1 MCSRPCHETNQ
12 CRHPKSSSTN
22 VLGAWGFGIS
32 LFGLLMTFG
41 LLCPLGLL
49 LSFFGLF
56 AKKRGI
62 AIAGTIIGGIG
73 TTIVAVGVGS
83 IAMAASA
90 VHHYQVEVPKIEQT
104 RQVLNTACI
113 EVETFRQQNN
123 KLPEGIEGNK
133 LVLKYE
139 DAYGNA
145 VRYEPE
151 ENGKFA
157 IRSAG
162 IDGQFDTSDDQRML
176 NTERG
181 LNEPIASHATN
192 YRGQHWNHERH
203 HQRCSW

>member
-1 MCSRPCHETNQ
+1 MCKNECHQT
-12 CRHPKSSSTN
+12 KSSSSN

-73 TTIVAVGVGS
+73 TSIVAVGIGS
-83 IAMAASA
+83 IAMAANA
-90 VHHYQVEVPKIEQT
+90 VHHYQVEVPKIQET
-104 RQVLNTACI
+104 RQVLDTACVEI
-113 EVETFRQQNN
+113 ESYRQENN

-133 LVLKYE
+133 LVLKFE
-139 DAYGNA
+139 DAYGNS

-151 ENGKFA
+151 EDGKFA

-162 IDGQFDTSDDQRML
+162 IDGQFDTSDDLRML
-176 NTERG
+176 NTERA
-181 LNEPIASHATN
+181 LNEPIATHGTHYHSQQWHV
-192 YRGQHWNHERH
+192 QKHHNH
-203 HQRCSW
+203 CGW

>member
-1 MCSRPCHETNQ
+1 MCTSQCHET
-12 CRHPKSSSTN
+12 KSSSSN

-73 TTIVAVGVGS
+73 TSIVAVGVGS
-83 IAMAASA
+83 IAMAANA
-90 VHHYQVEVPKIEQT
+90 VHHYQVEVPKIQET
-104 RQVLNTACI
+104 RQVLDTACVEI
-113 EVETFRQQNN
+113 ESYRQQNN

-133 LVLKYE
+133 LVLKFE

-151 ENGKFA
+151 EDGKFA

-162 IDGQFDTSDDQRML
+162 MDGKFDTSDDLRML
-176 NTERG
+176 NTERA
-181 LNEPIASHATN
+181 LNEPIVDQQTY
-192 YRGQHWNHERH
+192 YRGHSHRWQQARH
-203 HQRCSW
+203 HHCSW